1 LPISQAFFCFDEKR
15 QLLQSLHCFSRLFI
29 LVERGRNITLAYTS
43 QIVVMKNQRQWAVEN
58 DRVAYN
64 GLIQVAE
71 LGLPLAFSSGYKI
84 NIRREAREQ

>member
-1 LPISQAFFCFDEKR
+1 
-15 QLLQSLHCFSRLFI
+15 
-29 LVERGRNITLAYTS
+29 
-43 QIVVMKNQRQWAVEN
+43 MKNQRQWAVEN